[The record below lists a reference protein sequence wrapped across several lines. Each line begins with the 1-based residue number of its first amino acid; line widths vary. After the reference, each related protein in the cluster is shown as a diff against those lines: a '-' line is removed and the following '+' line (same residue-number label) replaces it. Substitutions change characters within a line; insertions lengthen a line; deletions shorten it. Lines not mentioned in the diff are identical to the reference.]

1 MIKGLI
7 LTAVGAAVSFFF
19 TFVMLHDIC
28 QNHQQRLHTDNVL
41 ITAIIF
47 GISIA
52 VLALGVALLNKN
64 HKKAADTN
72 PNT

>member
-7 LTAVGAAVSFFF
+7 LTAVGAGVSFFISAV
-19 TFVMLHDIC
+19 TLDGLM
-28 QNHQQRLHTDNVL
+28 RLPIDGSMFL
-41 ITAIIF
+41 IGPIIF

-72 PNT
+72 PNA

>member
-7 LTAVGAAVSFFF
+7 LTAVGAGISFFF

-28 QNHQQRLHTDNVL
+28 QTQQRLNMDNVL